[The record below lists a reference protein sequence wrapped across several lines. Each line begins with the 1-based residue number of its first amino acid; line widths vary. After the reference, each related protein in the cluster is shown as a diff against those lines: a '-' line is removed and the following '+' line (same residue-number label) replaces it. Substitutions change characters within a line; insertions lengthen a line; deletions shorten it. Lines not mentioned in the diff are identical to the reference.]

1 MATAADPSQT
11 TTRGSGDTGALAPN
25 SEFDSIRVG
34 LPAAVPMVRTLNLV
48 FEQASPD
55 RVVMVLPDQP
65 EFQNHIG
72 GPHAGAMF
80 TLGES
85 ASGAFVLGHFG
96 DLLDRSTPLAVQ
108 ATIRYLK
115 VAMGPLRATALLTR
129 PVDEI
134 REEFEAGVRP
144 EFDVEIQ
151 FSDAAGTVTGSMTVT
166 WTLRP
171 NRQHP

>member
-1 MATAADPSQT
+1 
-11 TTRGSGDTGALAPN
+11 
-25 SEFDSIRVG
+25 
-34 LPAAVPMVRTLNLV
+34 MVRTLNLE

-65 EFQNHIG
+65 AYQNHFG

-96 DLLDRSTPLAVQ
+96 DLLDRATPLAVQ

-115 VAMGPLRATALLTR
+115 VAMGALRASAMLTR
-129 PVDEI
+129 PIAEI

-151 FSDAAGTVTGSMTVT
+151 FTDEADQVTGSMTVT
-166 WTLRP
+166 WTLKPIRK
-171 NRQHP
+171 